1 MSDSFW
7 IIAIVLAI
15 LLTQFQIVSVLHRIN
30 KTLSST
36 NAFVDEIHVELL
48 DMKTRL
54 YNIEQNTEK

>member
-7 IIAIVLAI
+7 LISIVLAI

-30 KTLSST
+30 KTLNST
-36 NAFVDEIHVELL
+36 NSFIDEIHVELL